1 MCIRDRHLA
10 WQLAIDMTEK
20 ADYWNVRVDA
30 QTGKVISQNNWTTHC
45 SLGIHE
51 HKHGCGFLE
60 REHQM
65 MESVQTVAEFIP
77 AVDGSSYNVYAI
89 PVESPIHGNRSIVN
103 EPAYPAASPF
113 GWHDTN
119 GIPGAEHTITR
130 GNNAHAYVDL
140 DDTNVSSGDEPE
152 GGDELVFDFP
162 IVEGG
167 EPDTNRSAAV
177 TQLFYMTN
185 IMHDIAFAYG
195 FDEQAGNFQATN
207 YDFAFGA
214 SDFVRAEAQDGFNEA
229 LANNPNFINNANF
242 ATPQDG
248 ANGRM
253 QMFVW
258 GRSGGRLLQVTAPIE
273 AAAPYDVATADFG
286 QQVEDLAQPI
296 ICLLYTSPSPR
307 DATLSRMPSSA

>member
-1 MCIRDRHLA
+1 MNKRFYLLLITSLFLITTAFGQHEKAINSAKQFLKENIADWQLTEADIADVAIENVFTSKHNGVTHIYFNQQYQGVKIFNALSTINVLPNGEVLHASNRFLPKIATLINTTQARINPEVAIRTAALHLEIKAEVNLTNKVSASRNKVIYTNTNISNSDISVEPIYQLMEDGKLHLA

-130 GNNAHAYVDL
+130 G
-140 DDTNVSSGDEPE
+140 
-152 GGDELVFDFP
+152 
-162 IVEGG
+162 
-167 EPDTNRSAAV
+167 
-177 TQLFYMTN
+177 
-185 IMHDIAFAYG
+185 
-195 FDEQAGNFQATN
+195 
-207 YDFAFGA
+207 
-214 SDFVRAEAQDGFNEA
+214 
-229 LANNPNFINNANF
+229 
-242 ATPQDG
+242 
-248 ANGRM
+248 
-253 QMFVW
+253 
-258 GRSGGRLLQVTAPIE
+258 
-273 AAAPYDVATADFG
+273 
-286 QQVEDLAQPI
+286 
-296 ICLLYTSPSPR
+296 
-307 DATLSRMPSSA
+307 LSLIHI